1 MKKLSLV
8 LMMIAAVAATTFIS
22 CKKDSTTAEEDYA
35 TEKEMSEHMALS
47 EATYDDAGNIADEA
61 STGELGSYKTGCATV
76 THDSASNPR
85 KITID
90 FGTTNCMCKDGKN
103 RRGKIFVTYTGR
115 YRDAGTVITTTFDG
129 YFVDDNQVKGTRTVT
144 NNGLNGAGRP
154 TFNVSVNGSI
164 ILSGGRGTITHTS
177 TRTRT
182 WAAGYNTAAIADDVY
197 EINGSSTTIGPK
209 GDEFTATIRK
219 GLRIELSCGNIVSG
233 IIDYVRKGS
242 KNANAS
248 IDYGNGDCD
257 RMATV
262 TLPNGR
268 SFSILLR

>member
-8 LMMIAAVAATTFIS
+8 LMMIAAVATTTFTS
-22 CKKDSTTAEEDYA
+22 CKKEQAAEEDFA

-47 EATYDDAGNIADEA
+47 EANYSDAGNIADEA
-61 STGELGSYKTGCATV
+61 STGELGSYKTGCGSV
-76 THDSASNPR
+76 TIDTTSTPR

-90 FGTTNCMCKDGKN
+90 FGTTNCLCKDGKN

-115 YRDAGTVITTTFDG
+115 YRDAGTVVTTTFDG
-129 YFVDDNQVKGTRTVT
+129 YFVDDNQIKGTRTVT
-144 NNGLNGAGRP
+144 NNGPNGAGHP

-182 WAAGYNTAAIADDVY
+182 WIAGYNTVAVADDEY

-219 GLRIELSCGNIVSG
+219 GLHIKLSCSNIISG

-242 KNANAS
+242 KNGNAS

-257 RMATV
+257 RIATV
-262 TLPNGR
+262 TLPNGK